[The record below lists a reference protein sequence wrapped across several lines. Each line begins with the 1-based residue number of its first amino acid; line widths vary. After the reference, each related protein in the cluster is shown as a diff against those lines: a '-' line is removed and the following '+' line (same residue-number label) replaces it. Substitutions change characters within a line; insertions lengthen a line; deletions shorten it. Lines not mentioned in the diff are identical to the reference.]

1 MSTSPELFER
11 QLAWLA
17 DHGYR
22 TLSLEAFEYAM
33 SGRCAPPA
41 KSVMITFDDGF
52 DDLGTVAAPLLRMHG
67 FTAVAFLITGWCSDA
82 QATSNHYAADG
93 RVEAGR
99 RLESVVSPSVGK
111 PITWRT
117 VREIAAEGTISFQ
130 SHTHS
135 HVEWDSGASA
145 RELLR
150 ADLLVSLE
158 TIAAELRLPK
168 GSFRHIAWPWGR
180 CNPEWERIAASLGF
194 DHQYIVQRGAVTR
207 TDTSIRLPRICMDGA
222 SRNSFA
228 AWLPILASAGGSR
241 LVNRTFGL
249 IRAHR
254 HGIGYL

>member
-1 MSTSPELFER
+1 MCSS
-11 QLAWLA
+11 
-17 DHGYR
+17 
-22 TLSLEAFEYAM
+22 
-33 SGRCAPPA
+33 
-41 KSVMITFDDGF
+41 
-52 DDLGTVAAPLLRMHG
+52 DLVAAPLLRMHG
-67 FTAVAFLITGWCSDA
+67 FTAVAFLITGWCSGAYGDPV
-82 QATSNHYAADG
+82 HFAANEQVEPVPHRK
-93 RVEAGR
+93 RVM
-99 RLESVVSPSVGK
+99 SPSFGN
-111 PITWRT
+111 PIAWRT

-130 SHTHS
+130 SHTHC
-135 HVEWDSGASA
+135 HAEWGADA
-145 RELLR
+145 ADHEWLR

-207 TDTSIRLPRICMDGA
+207 TDMSIRLPRICMDGA
-222 SRNSFA
+222 SRTSFA